1 MVLEH
6 QQTMTVEEYFQLEE
20 ITLSSLCIHFSLAD
34 ACTDVEFEGTTE
46 EA

>member
-20 ITLSSLCIHFSLAD
+20 ITLSSLGIHFSLAD
-34 ACTDVEFEGTTE
+34 VCTDVEFEETTE